1 MKMDW
6 MILLIAVIAVAVILF
21 LGIKLID
28 SGNQEL
34 DNETL
39 ASPEYNSTATMV
51 STLFTGAIGIPA
63 ALGVIAMMIVFY
75 WLADS
80 LL

>member
-6 MILLIAVIAVAVILF
+6 LMLLIAVVTVAVILF

-39 ASPEYNSTATMV
+39 VSPEYNSTATMV

-63 ALGVIAMMIVFY
+63 ALGVIAMLIVFG
-75 WLADS
+75 WMVKE

>member
-1 MKMDW
+1 M
-6 MILLIAVIAVAVILF
+6 LLIAVVAVAVILF

-39 ASPEYNSTATMV
+39 VSPEYNSTATMV
-51 STLFTGAIGIPA
+51 NTLFTGAIGIPA
-63 ALGVIAMMIVFY
+63 ALGVIAMLVVFA
-75 WLADS
+75 WLMRVV
-80 LL
+80 

>member
-1 MKMDW
+1 MKWLM
-6 MILLIAVIAVAVILF
+6 LLIAVVAVAVILF

-28 SGNQEL
+28 SGTHEL

-39 ASPEYNSTATMV
+39 ISPEYNSTETMV

-63 ALGVIAMMIVFY
+63 ALGVIAMMVIFY
-75 WLADS
+75 WLAKVV
-80 LL
+80 